1 MNMAGILEGKV
12 ALVTGGAR
20 DVGREIAVGLAAEG
34 AAVVVNYHGSK
45 AGAESVVAEI
55 RERGG
60 KALAIG
66 CDISKIDAVRAM
78 VAQTVQEFG
87 GLNILVNNAGLV
99 IRKRFG
105 DSTPEEWKR
114 QIDVCLYGTLNC
126 THAALPHLEA
136 QNGAGRIITIV
147 GDSSRVGES
156 GLAIAA
162 AARAGNIA
170 LMKSVARETRA
181 GLTANTLALGL
192 IETAHDPAFI
202 AANRDKLTKLYPLR
216 RLGQPKDVAPLA
228 VLLASEQGGWITGQ
242 VISVSGGF
250 SMI

>member
-1 MNMAGILEGKV
+1 MKLGLEGKV

-20 DVGREIAVGLAAEG
+20 DVGREIALGLAAEG
-34 AAVVVNYHGSK
+34 AAVVVNYHGSR
-45 AGAESVVAEI
+45 AGAEAVVADI
-55 RERGG
+55 RGRGG
-60 KALAIG
+60 RAAAIG
-66 CDISKIDAVRAM
+66 CDISNLEAVKSM
-78 VAQTVQEFG
+78 VAQTAEEFG

-99 IRKRFG
+99 IRSRFAE
-105 DSTPEEWKR
+105 STPDEWRR

-136 QNGAGRIITIV
+136 QQGAGRVITIV

-156 GLAIAA
+156 GLAIGA
-162 AARAGNIA
+162 AARAGNVA
-170 LMKSVARETRA
+170 LMKSIARETRA

-192 IETAHDPAFI
+192 IETAHDPEFI
-202 AANRDKLTKLYPLR
+202 AANREKLTKLYPLR

-228 VLLASEQGGWITGQ
+228 VLLASDAGSWITGQ

-250 SMI
+250 SMV

>member
-1 MNMAGILEGKV
+1 MKFGLEGRV

-20 DVGREIAVGLAAEG
+20 DVGREIALGLAAEG

-55 RERGG
+55 NAAGG
-60 KALAIG
+60 RAMAIR
-66 CDISKIDAVRAM
+66 CDISDQAAVREM
-78 VAQTVQEFG
+78 VARTVETYG

-99 IRKRFG
+99 LRQRFI
-105 DSTPEEWKR
+105 DTTPEDWKR

-126 THAALPHLEA
+126 CHAALPHLEA
-136 QNGAGRIITIV
+136 KKGQGRIISIM

-156 GLAIAA
+156 GLAIGA

-170 LMKSVARETRA
+170 LMKSLARETRA
-181 GLTANTLALGL
+181 GTTANSIALGL

-202 AANRDKLTKLYPLR
+202 EANREKLTKFYPLR
-216 RLGQPKDVAPLA
+216 RLGQPSDVAPMA
-228 VLLASEQGGWITGQ
+228 VLLASDQGSWITGQ

-250 SMI
+250 SMV